1 MLRAE
6 MLYIFWFLHQTTTTN
21 LCNRK
26 TPCCISFDSYIKP
39 QLYHCSV
46 PSACSCISFDSYIK
60 PQQMVK
66 RNDGKISCISFDSYI
81 KPQLS
86 TPHTYSVYVVYL
98 LIPTSNHNSM
108 CIRTGSSPVVYL
120 LIPTSN
126 HNSFK
131 EGTYRHFVVY
141 LLIPT
146 SNHNAQQPWVP
157 PYELYIFWFLH
168 QTTTYESSCLSSE
181 RCISFDSYI
190 KPQHESNM

>member
-98 LIPTSNHNSM
+98 LIPTSNHNS
-108 CIRTGSSPVVYL
+108 
-120 LIPTSN
+120 
-126 HNSFK
+126 FK